1 MAPTEEA
8 ITALVDHL
16 TGERVPGQA
25 REQDFTPWGSD
36 TNGTARRADLVGSS
50 AHFNVCRQV
59 IGNAGAA
66 RVRVT
71 VGCG

>member
-25 REQDFTPWGSD
+25 REHDFTPWGGA
-36 TNGTARRADLVGSS
+36 TNGTVVVPIWS
-50 AHFNVCRQV
+50 A
-59 IGNAGAA
+59 AA
-66 RVRVT
+66 PISMSVAK
-71 VGCG
+71 